1 MVLDCFIDG
10 QVESP
15 YIQLNLKKVMAKT
28 IIVSNRLPVR
38 IEKEE
43 DEISYKPSEG
53 GLATGLGSIYKEGN
67 NIWIGW
73 PGASFETD
81 DLKEEVTEGL
91 KKENMRPVFLTA
103 NEIEEFYLGFSNQTL
118 WPACHYFVQYID
130 YDQKYW
136 ESYKRVNEKFAE
148 VISENL
154 EPEDVVWVHDYQ
166 LMLVP
171 QMLRSQRPDIT
182 VGFFQH
188 IPFPSYEVFR
198 TLPWRRELLE
208 GILGSDYIAFHT
220 YDDMRHFLS
229 SVHRLV
235 GLPYEGSQVELED
248 RLVSVDSLPMGIDYE
263 KYSQNASHPEA
274 IEREKRYREALGD
287 QRLILSMDRLDY
299 SKGITKR
306 LEAFEKFLETY
317 AEYREKISLLL
328 IVVPSRDKVPNYKEL
343 KEQVDELVGKINS
356 KYGRMS
362 WTPIHYFY
370 RSYPFRALGAFYRM
384 CDVAMITPLRD
395 GMNLVCKEYVASRV
409 EDDGVLILS
418 EMAGSSKELSDAIL
432 VNPTDQAQLVS
443 ALKEA
448 LEMPKEMQN
457 QHMRAMKE
465 TIAKYDIFNWVKLFF
480 DNLEDA
486 RRERD
491 HMNTLQLE
499 GKRRDVLQNSF
510 AEAGTRLFLLDYDGT
525 LVEFDKD
532 PEACAPDP
540 ELKQI
545 LTHLAKDEK
554 NRVVVISGRRK
565 ETLGKWLAD
574 VPITL
579 VAEHGIWT
587 KQDGAEWVRNSKID
601 DSTWK
606 DEAREIMEFYVDRTP
621 GSFVEEKSYALAWHY
636 RKVEKGLGEVRMS
649 ELRSHLKHMMS
660 GKHCQ
665 VLDGDYVIELK
676 PDSVNKGQVAL
687 EYYKEKK
694 AQFNLCIGDDVT
706 DESMFE
712 VLPEDVF
719 TVRVGGGKSSARYAL
734 KSVSDTRNLLDTLV
748 RES

>member
-1 MVLDCFIDG
+1 M
-10 QVESP
+10 S
-15 YIQLNLKKVMAKT
+15 KT

-38 IEKEE
+38 IEKEGE
-43 DEISYKPSEG
+43 ELSYQPSEG

-73 PGASFETD
+73 AGASFDDD
-81 DLKEEVTEGL
+81 DLRKEVSEGL
-91 KKENMRPVFLTA
+91 KKENMRPVFLTEQ
-103 NEIEEFYLGFSNQTL
+103 EIEEFYLGFSNQTL

-130 YDQKYW
+130 YDQQNW
-136 ESYKRVNEKFAE
+136 ESYKRVNQKFAD
-148 VISENL
+148 VIAQNL
-154 EPEDVVWVHDYQ
+154 EPGDIIWVHDYQ

-171 QMLRSQRPDIT
+171 QLLREELPDIT

-208 GILGSDYIAFHT
+208 GMLGSDYIAFHT

-235 GLPYEGSQVELED
+235 GLPYEGSQVQLED

-263 KYSQNASHPEA
+263 KYAQNAEHPEA
-274 IEREKRYREALGD
+274 RERETRYRGSLGA

-299 SKGITKR
+299 SKGITRR
-306 LEAFEKFLETY
+306 LEAFDKFLEVHS
-317 AEYREKISLLL
+317 EYLEKVSLLL

-395 GMNLVCKEYVASRV
+395 GMNLVCKEYIASRT
-409 EDDGVLILS
+409 EGDGVLILS
-418 EMAGSSKELSDAIL
+418 EMAGSSKELADAIL
-432 VNPTDQAQLVS
+432 VNPNDQDQLVS
-443 ALKEA
+443 SIKEA
-448 LEMPKEMQN
+448 LEMPLEKQKL
-457 QHMRAMKE
+457 HMSAMKK

-480 DNLEDA
+480 DNLEEA
-486 RRERD
+486 RKQRD

-499 GKRRDVLQNSF
+499 GGRREELRSAF
-510 AEAGTRLFLLDYDGT
+510 SESKSRLLLLDYDGT
-525 LVEFDKD
+525 LVEFNKD
-532 PEACAPDP
+532 PEACAPDSD
-540 ELKQI
+540 LKKL
-545 LTHLAKDEK
+545 LTQFSDDPK
-554 NRVVVISGRRK
+554 NDVVVISGRRK
-565 ETLGKWLAD
+565 ETLGKWLSD
-574 VPITL
+574 LPITL

-587 KQDGAEWVRNSKID
+587 KLKGQDWERDSKID

-687 EYYKEKK
+687 EYYKDRQ
-694 AQFNLCIGDDVT
+694 AAFNLCIGDDVT

-719 TVRVGGGKSSARYAL
+719 TIRVGGGKSSARYAL
-734 KSVSDTRNLLDTLV
+734 KSVSDTRKLLNSLV

>member
-1 MVLDCFIDG
+1 
-10 QVESP
+10 
-15 YIQLNLKKVMAKT
+15 MAKT

-43 DEISYKPSEG
+43 DQITYKPSEG

-73 PGASFETD
+73 PGASFESD
-81 DLKEEVTEGL
+81 SLKQEVTAGL
-91 KKENMRPVFLTA
+91 KKENMRPVFLTEK
-103 NEIEEFYLGFSNQTL
+103 EIEEFYLGFSNQTL
-118 WPACHYFVQYID
+118 WPTCHYFVQYID

-136 ESYKRVNEKFAE
+136 ESYKRVNQKFAD

-154 EPEDVVWVHDYQ
+154 EPKDIVWIHDYQ

-171 QMLRSQRPDIT
+171 QMLRSKMPDIT

-235 GLPYEGSQVELED
+235 GLAYEGSRVQLED
-248 RLVSVDSLPMGIDYE
+248 RLVSVDSLPMGIDYN
-263 KYSQNASHPEA
+263 KYAENAQHPES
-274 IEREKRYREALGD
+274 IEREKRYRDSLGS
-287 QRLILSMDRLDY
+287 QRLVLSMDRLDY

-306 LEAFEKFLETY
+306 LEAFDMFLEVHPQ
-317 AEYREKISLLL
+317 YREKVSLLL
-328 IVVPSRDKVPNYKEL
+328 IVVPSRDKVPNYREL

-395 GMNLVCKEYVASRV
+395 GMNLVCKEYIASRV
-409 EDDGVLILS
+409 EGDGVLILS
-418 EMAGSSKELSDAIL
+418 EMAGSSKELADAIL
-432 VNPTDQAQLVS
+432 VNPNDQDQLVS

-448 LEMPKEMQN
+448 LEMPLDAQKR
-457 QHMRAMKE
+457 HMSAMKK

-480 DNLEDA
+480 ENLEDA
-486 RRERD
+486 RLERD

-499 GKRRDVLQNSF
+499 GERRKDLIKKY
-510 AEAGTRLFLLDYDGT
+510 AEADSRLLLLDYDGT

-532 PEACAPDP
+532 PEACAPDAK
-540 ELKQI
+540 LKDI
-545 LTHLAKDEK
+545 LIRLSDDKK
-554 NRVVVISGRRK
+554 NSVVVISGRRK

-574 VPITL
+574 LPITL
-579 VAEHGIWT
+579 VAEHGIWR
-587 KQDGAEWVRNSKID
+587 KQFGKDWKRDSKID

-606 DEAREIMEFYVDRTP
+606 DEAREIMDFYVDRTP

-660 GKHCQ
+660 GKQCQ
-665 VLDGDYVIELK
+665 VMDGDYVIELK
-676 PDSVNKGQVAL
+676 PDAVNKGQVAL
-687 EYYKEKK
+687 EFYKEKK
-694 AQFNLCIGDDVT
+694 AAFNLCMGDDVT

-712 VLPEDVF
+712 VLQENVF
-719 TVRVGGGKSSARYAL
+719 TIRVGGGKSSAGFAL
-734 KSVSDTRNLLDTLV
+734 KSVSDTRKLL
-748 RES
+748 ESLIGKP

>member
-1 MVLDCFIDG
+1 M
-10 QVESP
+10 S
-15 YIQLNLKKVMAKT
+15 KT

-38 IEKEE
+38 IEREG
-43 DEISYKPSEG
+43 DELSYQPSEG

-73 PGASFETD
+73 PGASFD
-81 DLKEEVTEGL
+81 DENLRDEVTEGL
-91 KKENMRPVFLTA
+91 KKENMRPVFLTEE
-103 NEIEEFYLGFSNQTL
+103 EIEEFYLGFSNQTL

-130 YDQKYW
+130 YDQQNW
-136 ESYKRVNEKFAE
+136 ESYKRVNQKFAD
-148 VISENL
+148 VIAQNL
-154 EPEDVVWVHDYQ
+154 EPGDIIWVHDYQ

-171 QMLRSQRPDIT
+171 QLLRQELPDIT

-208 GILGSDYIAFHT
+208 GMLGSDYIAFHT

-235 GLPYEGSQVELED
+235 GLPYEGSQVQLED

-263 KYSQNASHPEA
+263 KYAQNAEHPEA
-274 IEREKRYREALGD
+274 VERESRYRNSLGP

-299 SKGITKR
+299 SKGITRR
-306 LEAFEKFLETY
+306 LEAFDKFLEVHS
-317 AEYREKISLLL
+317 EYREKVSLLL

-395 GMNLVCKEYVASRV
+395 GMNLVCKEYIASRT
-409 EDDGVLILS
+409 EGDGVLILS
-418 EMAGSSKELSDAIL
+418 EMAGSSKELADAIL
-432 VNPTDQAQLVS
+432 VNPNDQNQLVAS
-443 ALKEA
+443 IKEA
-448 LEMPKEMQN
+448 LEMPFEEQKL
-457 QHMRAMKE
+457 HMNAMKK

-480 DNLEDA
+480 DNLEEA
-486 RRERD
+486 RKQRD

-499 GKRRDVLQNSF
+499 GKRREELKKAYQTGES
-510 AEAGTRLFLLDYDGT
+510 RLLLLDYDGT
-525 LVEFDKD
+525 LVEFNKD
-532 PEACAPDP
+532 PEACAPDSD
-540 ELKQI
+540 LKNL
-545 LTHLAKDEK
+545 LTQLANDPK
-554 NRVVVISGRRK
+554 NQVVVISGRRK
-565 ETLGKWLAD
+565 ETLGNWLSELP
-574 VPITL
+574 VNL

-587 KQDGAEWVRNSKID
+587 KLKGRDWERDSKID

-687 EYYKEKK
+687 EYYKERKSG
-694 AQFNLCIGDDVT
+694 FNLCIGDDVT

-719 TVRVGGGKSSARYAL
+719 TIRVGGGKSSARYAL
-734 KSVSDTRNLLDTLV
+734 KSVSDTRKLLNSLV